1 MEPITA
7 ATAMLLRRDAAIST
21 EKSASLVVI
30 FTQEMWRGEE
40 KEGEVLGLGLGEE
53 LGDNQVVVA
62 TGGDD
67 EMVRQTR
74 YSVAGSRWVKL
85 YSWTSTGTWERWE
98 DKGGRERWGWSCYTM
113 SPPAE
118 VGSKLLK
125 VTCYPSFTRLTS
137 LAKLVTLKK
146 SGLSL

>member
-1 MEPITA
+1 MMDRANMEPITA

-40 KEGEVLGLGLGEE
+40 KEGEVLGLGEE
-53 LGDNQVVVA
+53 LGDNQVLVA

-74 YSVAGSRWVKL
+74 YSVAGSR
-85 YSWTSTGTWERWE
+85 
-98 DKGGRERWGWSCYTM
+98 
-113 SPPAE
+113 
-118 VGSKLLK
+118 
-125 VTCYPSFTRLTS
+125 
-137 LAKLVTLKK
+137 
-146 SGLSL
+146 

>member
-74 YSVAGSRWVKL
+74 YSVAGSR
-85 YSWTSTGTWERWE
+85 
-98 DKGGRERWGWSCYTM
+98 
-113 SPPAE
+113 
-118 VGSKLLK
+118 
-125 VTCYPSFTRLTS
+125 
-137 LAKLVTLKK
+137 
-146 SGLSL
+146 

>member
-1 MEPITA
+1 MMDRANMEPITA
-7 ATAMLLRRDAAIST
+7 ATAMLLRRDATIST

-40 KEGEVLGLGLGEE
+40 KEGEVLGLGEE

-74 YSVAGSRWVKL
+74 YSVAGSR
-85 YSWTSTGTWERWE
+85 
-98 DKGGRERWGWSCYTM
+98 
-113 SPPAE
+113 
-118 VGSKLLK
+118 
-125 VTCYPSFTRLTS
+125 
-137 LAKLVTLKK
+137 
-146 SGLSL
+146 

>member
-1 MEPITA
+1 MMDRANMEPITA

-53 LGDNQVVVA
+53 IGDNQVVVA

-74 YSVAGSRWVKL
+74 YSVAGSR
-85 YSWTSTGTWERWE
+85 
-98 DKGGRERWGWSCYTM
+98 
-113 SPPAE
+113 
-118 VGSKLLK
+118 
-125 VTCYPSFTRLTS
+125 
-137 LAKLVTLKK
+137 
-146 SGLSL
+146 

>member
-21 EKSASLVVI
+21 EKSASLVVM

-40 KEGEVLGLGLGEE
+40 KEGEVLGLGEG

-74 YSVAGSRWVKL
+74 YSVAGSR
-85 YSWTSTGTWERWE
+85 
-98 DKGGRERWGWSCYTM
+98 
-113 SPPAE
+113 
-118 VGSKLLK
+118 
-125 VTCYPSFTRLTS
+125 
-137 LAKLVTLKK
+137 
-146 SGLSL
+146 

>member
-1 MEPITA
+1 MMDRANMEPITA

-40 KEGEVLGLGLGEE
+40 KEGEGLGLGEK

-67 EMVRQTR
+67 EIVRQTR
-74 YSVAGSRWVKL
+74 YSVAGSR
-85 YSWTSTGTWERWE
+85 
-98 DKGGRERWGWSCYTM
+98 
-113 SPPAE
+113 
-118 VGSKLLK
+118 
-125 VTCYPSFTRLTS
+125 
-137 LAKLVTLKK
+137 
-146 SGLSL
+146 

>member
-1 MEPITA
+1 
-7 ATAMLLRRDAAIST
+7 MLLRRDAAIST

-40 KEGEVLGLGLGEE
+40 KEGEVLGLGEE

-74 YSVAGSRWVKL
+74 YSVAGSR
-85 YSWTSTGTWERWE
+85 
-98 DKGGRERWGWSCYTM
+98 
-113 SPPAE
+113 
-118 VGSKLLK
+118 
-125 VTCYPSFTRLTS
+125 
-137 LAKLVTLKK
+137 
-146 SGLSL
+146 